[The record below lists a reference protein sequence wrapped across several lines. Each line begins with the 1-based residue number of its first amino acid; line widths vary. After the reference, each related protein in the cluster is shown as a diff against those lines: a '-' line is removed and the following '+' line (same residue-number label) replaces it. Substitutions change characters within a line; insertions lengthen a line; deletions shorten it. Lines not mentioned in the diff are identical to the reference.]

1 MRARR
6 GTAVLL
12 GGTAL
17 AGAALVAVPATATAD
32 VERHGR
38 CAGATYELQVDRE
51 GRRHEVGLDAEGAPP
66 ASRWVVQLRHD
77 GRRVHHGI
85 VLADR
90 EGDLELERL
99 RPNTR
104 DRDTF
109 TVRLRPAG
117 TDGWCSASVRVR

>member
-1 MRARR
+1 MSARR

-17 AGAALVAVPATATAD
+17 AGAALVAVPATASAD
-32 VERHGR
+32 LERHGR

-51 GRRHEVGLDAEGAPP
+51 GRRYEVSLDAEHARPG
-66 ASRWVVQLRHD
+66 SRWVVQLRHD
-77 GRRVHHGI
+77 GKRVHHGI
-85 VLADR
+85 VRADR
-90 EGDLELERL
+90 EGELELERL

-117 TDGWCSASVRVR
+117 TDGWCSTSVRVR